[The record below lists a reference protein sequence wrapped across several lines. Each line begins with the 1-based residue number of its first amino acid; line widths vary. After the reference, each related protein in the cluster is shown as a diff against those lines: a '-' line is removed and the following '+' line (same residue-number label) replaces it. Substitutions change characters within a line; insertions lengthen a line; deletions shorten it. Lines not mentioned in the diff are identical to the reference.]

1 MNKSSLPRG
10 EPLDFQVSVNPN
22 YDPSLS
28 KDENAKRVSS
38 GWESMN
44 VPWNETSIVELTTLS
59 GISMNF
65 YDARKRRKENWRGCT
80 AVMLDYD
87 DGIEDED
94 SLKCL
99 QESYPFNSYLFS
111 SQNHLKPKKGKPA
124 CPRLRLLIPL
134 NRPIYD
140 HRELDRLKSYFLDEF
155 PGFDDS
161 CFDTTRF
168 FAHGT
173 TIVSRFIG
181 DRGFFDIDTCF
192 EVCSKTNAEEAW
204 AAATR
209 EETKWKLNEQDFKD
223 TPIHEPGV
231 YPEIVQ
237 NHIAEHPEGLLAQTL
252 DGSRVESDFYNLD
265 PGGNRIHDRSQHDI
279 AVAGNCFRI
288 GCSKQETF
296 QTLLA
301 CQYGKARSE
310 WNAGNRQY
318 VIHKMEDALK
328 KALEEVDSDAILGHK
343 PPQMAERFLQ
353 KHYPQVHSHPTLVY
367 WNERFYC
374 YSGTHWKPLTEVALN
389 SQVNRYLRTTDMQD
403 KAGGYFEKCMRE
415 NIRLSS
421 VLSEDIELDTWTDG
435 LDRGFQINLKSGQF
449 CVDEFMG
456 GINSPMHPHNPRYF
470 TTTCLPFAF
479 DPKAKCSRWR
489 QFLGEVLP
497 DTELQ
502 RMLRQMM
509 GLFLVP
515 DTSFQR
521 FWILVGPGANGK
533 SVVCNVL
540 SALIGN
546 DNVSNISLDQM
557 GEKHSS
563 VAMLGKLA
571 NIASEIETDE
581 IRTGERIIK
590 AITGEDRVQLNE
602 KYKPVF
608 TASIKA
614 RLLFACNE
622 LPLFKDRSQAIA
634 RRLLIIPME
643 QVIDPKKQDPKLI
656 GKLLGEVPGI
666 LNWALEGLKDL
677 YNTGQLFEAPSA
689 TKVKDTH
696 LRACNPWEEWIRDY
710 LEFDSTFKTDLG
722 CLEVYEHFESHFK
735 ARGHRRVLTDVA
747 FGKALRNV
755 FPQIQRVKRTIQG
768 RREYRYAGLK
778 WLKNVPPPTAVPMGI

>member
-1 MNKSSLPRG
+1 MNERSLPRG
-10 EPLDFQVSVNPN
+10 ERLTFQISVNSN
-22 YDPSLS
+22 YKPSLS
-28 KDENAKRVSS
+28 KEKNAKRVAS
-38 GWESMN
+38 GWQSID
-44 VPWNETSIVELTTLS
+44 VPWDEKSVVELTTLS

-65 YDARKRRKENWRGCT
+65 YDAGNRRKENWRGCT

-87 DGIEDED
+87 DGTDDEE
-94 SLKCL
+94 SLRCQ

-111 SQNHLKPKKGKPA
+111 SQNHMHPKNGKPA
-124 CPRLRLLIPL
+124 CPRLRMLIPL

-140 HRELDRLKSYFLDEF
+140 LRELERIKDYFEKEF
-155 PGFDDS
+155 SGFDVS

-173 TIVSRFIG
+173 TAVRRFIG

-192 EVCSKTNAEEAW
+192 EVLKKNKAIAAW
-204 AAATR
+204 SIATR
-209 EETKWKLNEQDFKD
+209 DERKWKFKEQDFKE
-223 TPIHEPGV
+223 TVIHEPGI
-231 YPEIVQ
+231 YPEVVQ
-237 NHIAEHPEGLLAQTL
+237 QFIDEHPKDLLAQTL
-252 DGSRVESDFYNLD
+252 NGSRTESDYYKSD
-265 PGGNRIHDRSQHDI
+265 PEGNQVHDRSQHDI
-279 AVAGNCFRI
+279 AIAGHCFRI
-288 GCSKQETF
+288 GCDPQETL

-301 CQYGKARSE
+301 CSYGRAKLE
-310 WNAGNRQY
+310 WMAGNRQY

-328 KALEEVDSDAILGHK
+328 RALEKVESDAIIGHK

-353 KHYPQVHSHPTLVY
+353 KYYPQVHSHPTLVY
-367 WNERFYC
+367 WNERFYH
-374 YSGTHWKPLTEVALN
+374 YTGTHWKPMTEVTLY
-389 SQVNRYLRTTDMQD
+389 SQVNSYLRSTDMQD
-403 KAGGYFEKCMRE
+403 KAGGYFEKSMRE
-415 NIRLSS
+415 NIRLSC

-449 CVDEFMG
+449 CVNEFMG
-456 GINSPMHPHNPRYF
+456 GITIPMHPNNPRYF

-479 DPKAKCSRWR
+479 DPKANCSRWL
-489 QFLGEVLP
+489 QFLDEVLP
-497 DTELQ
+497 DIELQ

-533 SVVCNVL
+533 SVVCSVL
-540 SALIGN
+540 SALIGEA
-546 DNVSNISLDQM
+546 NVSNISLDQM

-643 QVIDPKKQDPKLI
+643 QVIDPSKQDPKLI
-656 GKLLGEVPGI
+656 AKLLRELPGI
-666 LNWALEGLKDL
+666 LNWALEGLKNV
-677 YNTGQLFEAPSA
+677 YNAGQLFEARYA
-689 TKVKDTH
+689 FKAKEAH
-696 LRACNPWEEWIRDY
+696 LQACNPWEEWIRDH
-710 LEFDSTFKTDLG
+710 LEFDTTYVNDLG
-722 CLEVYEHFESHFK
+722 CLEVYERFESHFK
-735 ARGHRRVLTDVA
+735 ARGHRRVLTDVS

-755 FPQIQRVKRTIQG
+755 FPQVRRVKRTIQG

-778 WLKNVPPPTAVPMGI
+778 WMKNIPPSMAVPMGI